1 MMPRRCGVVLHQI
14 AMHDHQ
20 RLVCALIA
28 LLLAVTIA
36 AADTHIHGIVRDSA
50 TRQPL
55 AGATVIVEGTSLGA
69 VAARDGVFHLH
80 DVPAGRLRL
89 VVSYVYY
96 VPRTIDVVA
105 NDDVRIEV
113 LLSQQLAPMR
123 EVVVQGVRRQ
133 SATPTQDVVML
144 TQAEVDEHRGQTFAD
159 VLRQV
164 PGITVMQT
172 GPSIAKP
179 MLHGMTGTRLVT
191 LNAGIAQEGQQWGAE
206 HAPEIDPF
214 TPDRIGVVRG
224 PAAVLHGPNSMGG
237 VISVEPRPLTTS
249 TSWMGDVMLQGFMN
263 NRQGA
268 GSIVAERGGLF
279 GTPLS
284 IRMQASGRRAG
295 DARTPDYVLR
305 NSGFAE
311 AAGAVDLGLRLGQW
325 SLTSHARG
333 FATTLG
339 IYEGSH
345 LGNPADLQRAIERGG
360 PATTSAFSYDIGRP
374 RQEISHRLLSVQAT
388 GPVSDADRL
397 RFVYGWQQNLRQ
409 EFDKH
414 NARIVGRGDDLVERA
429 RDSIERLSRA
439 LATPAMELLLT
450 TYTADLRWERTIL
463 DAWQSQTGISGTR
476 QVNDRSGSVFLVP
489 DYLAHGVGAY
499 TLQTLMMGDLMLSG
513 GLRYDV
519 RWLTADITRRG
530 SRDTVQ
536 QNRTFANLAGSIGA
550 AWNAT
555 QDVRLSVNVGTG
567 WRPPQVNELYAN
579 DVHHGVALYEVG
591 DSTLRPERN
600 LAIDAGVDVSV
611 RGLDLQVTAYMHDLD
626 GYIYAVPE
634 PGNPT
639 VTVRGAFPTYRF
651 IQHDAVIGG
660 IDMKATWA
668 VSETWS
674 VLGTLAVVRG
684 QDVERDVP
692 LFMMPADR
700 GRIAVHAHLP
710 DVLGLHDAFV
720 EAGCTG
726 VRRQDRFVSGE
737 DYVDP
742 PAGYALLDLAA
753 GGTIHLGSTDIRLSC
768 TVSNLLDQRYRDY
781 LSRFRYVALDSGRDI
796 VLRLAIPLNH

>member
-1 MMPRRCGVVLHQI
+1 MRRTI
-14 AMHDHQ
+14 AIC
-20 RLVCALIA
+20 CALTALTYVGIA
-28 LLLAVTIA
+28 S
-36 AADTHIHGIVRDSA
+36 ADTHIHGIVRDSA

-55 AGATVIVEGTSLGA
+55 AGATILVEGTSLGA

-80 DVPAGRLRL
+80 DVSRGRLRL
-89 VVSYVYY
+89 VVSYVNYL
-96 VPRTIDVVA
+96 PRVIDVVA

-123 EVVVQGVRRQ
+123 EVVVQGARQ
-133 SATPTQDVVML
+133 QAAAPTQDVVTL

-179 MLHGMTGTRLVT
+179 MLHGMAGTRLVT

-224 PAAVLHGPNSMGG
+224 PAAVLHGPNAMGG
-237 VISVEPRPLTTS
+237 VISIEPRPLTTS
-249 TSWMGDVMLQGFMN
+249 ASWIGDVMLQGFMN

-268 GSIVAERGGLF
+268 GSVVAERGGLF
-279 GTPLS
+279 GLPLS
-284 IRMQASGRRAG
+284 VRMQASGRRAG

-311 AAGAVDLGLRLGQW
+311 AAGALDLGLHVGQW
-325 SLTSHARG
+325 SITSHARG

-360 PATTSAFSYDIGRP
+360 PSTTSTFSYDIGRP
-374 RQEISHRLLSVQAT
+374 RQEITHRLLSVQAI

-397 RFVYGWQQNLRQ
+397 RVVYGWQQNVRQ

-414 NARIVGRGDDLVERA
+414 NTRIVGRGDDPVERA
-429 RDSIERLSRA
+429 RDSLDRLSRA
-439 LATPAMELLLT
+439 LAMPAMELLLT
-450 TYTADLRWERTIL
+450 TYSADIRWDRTMS
-463 DAWQSQTGISGTR
+463 DAWKWQTGLSGTR
-476 QVNDRSGSVFLVP
+476 QVNDRSGAVFLVP

-499 TLQTLMMGDLMLSG
+499 TLQTITTEDLMLSA

-519 RWLTADITRRG
+519 RWLTADVTRRG
-530 SRDTVQ
+530 NRDTTRQ
-536 QNRTFANLAGSIGA
+536 ERTFANLAGSIGA
-550 AWNAT
+550 AWNAS
-555 QDVRLSVNVGTG
+555 QDVHVSLNLGTG
-567 WRPPQVNELYAN
+567 WRPPQVNELFAN
-579 DVHHGVALYEVG
+579 DVHHGVALYEIG

-600 LAIDAGVDVSV
+600 LAVDASV
-611 RGLDLQVTAYMHDLD
+611 HVTLRGLDMHLTAYVHDFD

-634 PGNPT
+634 PGRPT
-639 VTVRGAFPTYRF
+639 VTVRGTFPTYRF
-651 IQHDAVIGG
+651 VQHDALIGG
-660 IDMKATWA
+660 FDMKATWA

-674 VLGTLAVVRG
+674 ILGTLAVVRG
-684 QDVERDVP
+684 HDVDRDVP
-692 LFMMPADR
+692 LFLMPADR
-700 GRIAVHAHLP
+700 GRIALHAHLP

-726 VRRQDRFVSGE
+726 VRRQDRFVPGD
-737 DYVDP
+737 DYADP

-768 TVSNLLDQRYRDY
+768 SVNNLLDQRYRDY
-781 LSRFRYVALDSGRDI
+781 LSRFRYVALDPGRDI
-796 VLRLAIPLNH
+796 VLRVTIPFNH